1 MKKLKILVALLCFVW
16 LFPGYGQ
23 AATSIKIY
31 LDGAQVNLSSGA
43 SAELI
48 SNKVMIPIRV
58 VSEKLGHSV
67 GWEQKTKT
75 VTITQDKKVIKMV
88 VGQKTATV
96 DGSKISLDIAPI
108 IKKGTTLVPIRFVA
122 EAMGMKV
129 SWNNQTKSVYL
140 VSQNSGS
147 GGETITP
154 PAGGNES
161 GLTQVNGISFSDS
174 KLMIATSG
182 GAVPSAFAM
191 TSPNRIVVDI
201 PNAEFSSLFEGT
213 QALDLTKSTAGQ
225 IIVDGYPGVEKV
237 RYSLFSNSPSTVRV
251 VVDLTKAM
259 TYKLSTTSA
268 GLITVTLNTSGG
280 ETTPTPAVKKTVVI
294 DAGHGDQDP
303 GAIGVTGKREKDFNL
318 SLALKIEQLLKKE
331 PGIKII
337 MTRDDDN
344 FLKLS
349 ERVSLANNAKA
360 DLFLS
365 IHANSG
371 PAAATGSETYYNRA
385 NSKTLAN
392 TVHKYLV
399 QAAGLKD
406 RGVKTGNFA
415 VIRDTTM
422 PAILLEV
429 GFLTN
434 KNDEAALFNETFQ
447 NRVAE
452 GVVKGMKEYLNVN

>member
-1 MKKLKILVALLCFVW
+1 MKKQLKILVALLCFVW

-23 AATSIKIY
+23 AATDIKIY
-31 LDGAQVNLSSGA
+31 LNGSQLSLSSGT

-58 VSEKLGHSV
+58 VSEKLGYSV
-67 GWEQKTKT
+67 SWEQKTKT
-75 VTITQDKKVIKMV
+75 VTIIQDKKVIKMV
-88 VGQKTATV
+88 VGQKTAMV
-96 DGSKISLDIAPI
+96 DGSEISLDTAPI
-108 IKKGTTLVPIRFVA
+108 IKQGTTLVPIRFVA

-129 SWNNQTKSVYL
+129 SWNNQTKSVYI

-147 GGETITP
+147 D
-154 PAGGNES
+154 
-161 GLTQVNGISFSDS
+161 LTQVNGISFSDS

-182 GAVPSAFAM
+182 GATPSAFAM
-191 TSPNRIVVDI
+191 TSPNRVVVDI

-237 RYSLFSNSPSTVRV
+237 RYSLFSDSPSTVRV
-251 VVDLTKAM
+251 VVDLSKAM
-259 TYKLSTTSA
+259 TYKLSTTST
-268 GLITVTLNTSGG
+268 GLITVTFNTRG
-280 ETTPTPAVKKTVVI
+280 EDTTPTPTVKKTVVI

-303 GAIGVTGKREKDFNL
+303 GTIGVTGKKEKDFNL

-331 PGIKII
+331 SGIKVI
-337 MTRDDDN
+337 MTRNDDK

-360 DLFLS
+360 DLFLA

-429 GFLTN
+429 GFLSN

-452 GVVKGMKEYLNVN
+452 GVVKGMKEYLGVN

>member
-1 MKKLKILVALLCFVW
+1 MKKLRILVAVLCFVW
-16 LFPGYGQ
+16 LFPGNGQ
-23 AATSIKIY
+23 AATNIKIF
-31 LDGAQVNLSSGA
+31 LDGNQVSLPSGVN
-43 SAELI
+43 AELI

-58 VSEKLGHSV
+58 VSEELGYSV

-75 VTITQDKKVIKMV
+75 VTIIQDKKVIKMV
-88 VGQKTATV
+88 AGQKTATV
-96 DGSKISLDIAPI
+96 DGSKINLDIAPV

-140 VSQNSGS
+140 VSANSGS
-147 GGETITP
+147 GGGTPQP
-154 PAGGNES
+154 PAGGNETD
-161 GLTQVNGISFSDS
+161 LTQVNGISFTDS

-182 GAVPSAFAM
+182 GAKPSAFTM

-213 QALDLTKSTAGQ
+213 QALDLTRSVAGQ
-225 IIVDGYPGVEKV
+225 IVVDGYPGVEKV
-237 RYSLFSNSPSTVRV
+237 RYSLFSESPSTVRV
-251 VVDLTKAM
+251 VVDLSKAM
-259 TYKLSTTSA
+259 TYKLSTSAA
-268 GLITVTLNTSGG
+268 GLITVTINTSGG
-280 ETTPTPAVKKTVVI
+280 ETTPPSTVKKTIVI
-294 DAGHGDQDP
+294 DAGHGNQDP
-303 GAIGVTGKREKDFNL
+303 GTIGITGKKEKDFNL

-331 PGIKII
+331 SSIKVI
-337 MTRDDDN
+337 MTRNDDN
-344 FLKLS
+344 FLKLA
-349 ERVSLANNAKA
+349 ERVSLANKAKA

-371 PAAATGSETYYNRA
+371 PASATGSETYYNRA
-385 NSKTLAN
+385 NSKSLAT

-429 GFLTN
+429 GFLSN

-452 GVVKGMKEYLNVN
+452 GVVKGMKEYLGVK

>member
-1 MKKLKILVALLCFVW
+1 MKKQLKILVALLCFVW

-23 AATSIKIY
+23 AATDIKIY
-31 LDGAQVNLSSGA
+31 LNGSQLSLSSGT

-58 VSEKLGHSV
+58 VSEKLGYSV

-75 VTITQDKKVIKMV
+75 VTIIQDKKVIKMV

-96 DGSKISLDIAPI
+96 DGSEISLDTAPI
-108 IKKGTTLVPIRFVA
+108 IKQGTTLVPIRFVA

-147 GGETITP
+147 D
-154 PAGGNES
+154 
-161 GLTQVNGISFSDS
+161 LTQVNGISFSDS

-182 GAVPSAFAM
+182 GATPSAFAM
-191 TSPNRIVVDI
+191 TSPNRVVVDI

-237 RYSLFSNSPSTVRV
+237 RYSLFSDSPSTVRV
-251 VVDLTKAM
+251 VVDLSKAM

-268 GLITVTLNTSGG
+268 GLITVTFNTSGG
-280 ETTPTPAVKKTVVI
+280 GTTTTPTVKKTVVI
-294 DAGHGDQDP
+294 DAGHGNQDP
-303 GAIGVTGKREKDFNL
+303 GTIGVTGKKEKDFNL
-318 SLALKIEQLLKKE
+318 SLALKIQQLLKKE
-331 PGIKII
+331 SGIKVI

-344 FLKLS
+344 FLTLS

-429 GFLTN
+429 GFLSN

-452 GVVKGMKEYLNVN
+452 GVVKGMKEYLGVN